1 MIFEL
6 SFNLPMHTVSSVSY
20 DHQVHTISP
29 NEFFFSRSQQYDFSH
44 SDVDVYGSFWSFVF
58 ATIPPRGLRIRA
70 GGEEREIS
78 GTVGILIPPDAV
90 VHWKMQVPH
99 LDWFAYCSN
108 LSQLSELPN
117 KLTAYSL
124 EELPEIVTPLWI
136 QNLAQTK
143 RPFWYAQNSSANIYA
158 KKLKAALDR
167 DYQGNTS
174 LDDYAQI
181 LGLSKEW
188 LIRYFKQAYDITP
201 IDYRNKKRLLQ
212 AFFEL
217 HTSSQKIIDLSTSLG
232 FNDLKHFNSLFK
244 KILQVTPSQLRM
256 DAQSTGVS

>member
-1 MIFEL
+1 MR
-6 SFNLPMHTVSSVSY
+6 TVSSISY
-20 DHQVHTISP
+20 DHQVHTISQ
-29 NEFFFSRSQQYDFSH
+29 NEFFFSRSQQYGFDH
-44 SDVDVYGSFWSFVF
+44 SDVDVYGGFWSFVF
-58 ATIPPRGLRIRA
+58 AKIPAQGLRIRTC
-70 GGEEREIS
+70 GEEQEIS
-78 GTVGILIPPDAV
+78 GTVGILIPPDSV
-90 VHWKMQVPH
+90 VHWQMLVPH

-108 LSQLSELPN
+108 LAELSSLPGR
-117 KLTAYSL
+117 LAVYSL
-124 EELPEIVTPLWI
+124 NELPENVTPLWI
-136 QNLAQTK
+136 KTLAQTQQPVWCA
-143 RPFWYAQNSSANIYA
+143 RQSSANIYA

-167 DYQGNTS
+167 DYQDNTS
-174 LDDYAQI
+174 LDEYAQN

-244 KILQVTPSQLRM
+244 KILQVTPSQLRIEPNV
-256 DAQSTGVS
+256 QSTGVS